1 MASGIESPSIC
12 ILGCGGFIGSHL
24 VDRLLAET
32 EWSLYGIDKVS
43 AKIDHALSHPR
54 MHFVSADV
62 YDTPVVASYVRRC
75 DIVVSLVALCNPALY
90 NTIPVEVIETNFT
103 HPVEVARLCAEHG
116 KWLIH
121 FSTSE
126 VYGKTVDAV
135 AGVEGG
141 DDARR
146 QLLSEEGTPLILG
159 PVSAQRWSYACAKQ
173 LAERMIYA
181 YGFQKGLE
189 YTIVRPFNFI
199 GPRMDY
205 IPGIDG
211 EGIPRV
217 LACFLDAL
225 MRGKPLQL
233 VNGGRARRTFTYID
247 DAVDAVMAIL
257 RNRENA
263 AGRIFNVGNPSNEVT
278 IAELAQMMIHTYG
291 ALYPDSGVHSVESVS
306 GREFYGEGY
315 DDSDRRM
322 PDIRAAREQLGWQ
335 PRISLPSALRTT
347 VEAYVEAYRERIRL
361 QAAC

>member
-1 MASGIESPSIC
+1 MADTQHPSVC

-32 EWSLYGIDKVS
+32 GYRLYGIDKVS

-54 MHFVSADV
+54 MQFVSADV
-62 YDTPVVASYVRRC
+62 YDTEVVASYVRRS

-103 HPVEVARLCAEHG
+103 HPVAVARLCAEHG

-126 VYGKTVDAV
+126 VYGKTIDAV
-135 AGVEGG
+135 AGMDS
-141 DDARR
+141 DDETGRHV
-146 QLLSEEGTPLILG
+146 LSEQDSPLILG
-159 PVSAQRWSYACAKQ
+159 PISAQRWSYACAKQ

-181 YGFQKGLE
+181 YGFERGLE

-225 MRGKPLQL
+225 MRGRPLQL
-233 VNGGRARRTFTYID
+233 VNGGRARRTFTHID
-247 DAVDAVMAIL
+247 DAIDAVMAIL
-257 RNRENA
+257 AHRANA
-263 AGRIFNVGNPSNEVT
+263 AGRIFNIGNPSNEVT
-278 IAELAQMMIHTYG
+278 IAELAQMMIHAYG
-291 ALYPDSGVHSVESVS
+291 ALCPDSGVHSVESVS
-306 GREFYGEGY
+306 GSEFYGKGY

-322 PDIRAAREQLGWQ
+322 PDIGAARELLEWE
-335 PRISLPSALRTT
+335 PRTPLNKALRTT
-347 VEAYVEAYRERIRL
+347 IEAYIEAYRERIRL

>member
-1 MASGIESPSIC
+1 MADMQHPSIC

-32 EWSLYGIDKVS
+32 EYRLYGIDKVS

-62 YDTPVVASYVRRC
+62 YDTDVVASYVRRS

-103 HPVEVARLCAEHG
+103 HPLEVARLCAGSG
-116 KWLIH
+116 KWLVH

-126 VYGKTVDAV
+126 VYGKTIDAV
-135 AGVEGG
+135 AGGAGG
-141 DDARR
+141 DGARR
-146 QLLSEEGTPLILG
+146 HVLSEQDSPLILG
-159 PVSAQRWSYACAKQ
+159 PISAQRWSYACAKQ

-181 YGFQKGLE
+181 YGFEKGLE

-233 VNGGRARRTFTYID
+233 VNGGKARRTFTYID
-247 DAVDAVMAIL
+247 DAVDALMAIL
-257 RNRENA
+257 DHRENA
-263 AGRIFNVGNPSNEVT
+263 VGRIFNVGNPNNEVT

-291 ALYPDSGVHSVESVS
+291 VLCPDSGVHSVENVS
-306 GREFYGEGY
+306 GGAFYGEGY

-322 PDIRAAREQLGWQ
+322 PDIRAARELLEWE
-335 PRISLPSALRTT
+335 PRTPLPDALRTT
-347 VEAYVEAYRERIRL
+347 IEAYIAAYRERIRL